1 MNDFDVR
8 LPSSLRADCSRCA
21 GLCCVVHPFA
31 AIQGFGFDKPAHSPC
46 RHLTSGDRCS
56 IHSELRLR
64 GFPGC
69 VAFDCYGA
77 GQRVTEE
84 VLHGAS
90 WRASPESAAGAFAAY
105 ETLLVLHR
113 LMAMLALAEAALA
126 PPRQRESIR
135 GKRAELDALCRT
147 DAARSGTLD
156 LTAIKSEIFSL
167 IRKNYASATA

>member
-1 MNDFDVR
+1 MSDFDVR

-21 GLCCVVHPFA
+21 GLCCVVHAFA

-46 RHLTSGDRCS
+46 RHLTSSNRCS

-64 GFPGC
+64 GFSGC

-90 WRASPESAAGAFAAY
+90 WRASPESAAEAFAAY
-105 ETLLVLHR
+105 EIFLVLHR

-126 PPRQRESIR
+126 PSDAESIR
-135 GKRAELDALCRT
+135 RKRAELDEVCRT
-147 DAARSGTLD
+147 EVARSGTLD
-156 LTAIKSEIFSL
+156 LTAIEGEIYSL
-167 IRKNYASATA
+167 IRATYASATA